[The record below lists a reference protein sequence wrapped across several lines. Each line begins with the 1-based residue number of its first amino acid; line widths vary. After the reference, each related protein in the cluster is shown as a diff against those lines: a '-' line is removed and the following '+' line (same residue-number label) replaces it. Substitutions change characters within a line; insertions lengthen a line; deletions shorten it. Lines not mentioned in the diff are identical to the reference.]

1 MSTFFNHNGKL
12 LAPGQ
17 AIIDPSNRGFRY
29 GEGIFET
36 MKIMNG
42 KICLEEFHFER
53 LYAGMK
59 LLDFDG
65 GTRFTPGGLS
75 RQILGLCKENNCLDY
90 ARVRLAV
97 FRSSANAGESEDIMP
112 DYVIECWPLVL
123 SAYNEP
129 ADGLS
134 IDIFLSGRKSM
145 DQYSNLKSNNY
156 LLYSMAARW
165 AKARKLDDC
174 LVLNGRGRV
183 CDASIANVFAIKGNE
198 VFTPALTEGG
208 VAGTMRR
215 YILGHVHK
223 QEFRAEEIEMT
234 TDWLRSVEEI
244 FLTNAIRG
252 IRPVKK
258 FGDKVFPTKKTQLLV
273 KWLNNIFNE
282 PQLSIRGRV

>member
-1 MSTFFNHNGKL
+1 MSTFFNYNGKL
-12 LAPGQ
+12 QASGQ

-29 GEGIFET
+29 GEGVFET
-36 MKIMNG
+36 MKILNG
-42 KICLEEFHFER
+42 KICLSEFHFER
-53 LYAGMK
+53 LHAGMK
-59 LLDFDG
+59 LLDFDFG
-65 GTRFTPGGLS
+65 PHISAEELS
-75 RQILGLCKENNCLDY
+75 RQILGLCRENNCLDY
-90 ARVRLAV
+90 ARVRLAA
-97 FRSSANAGESEDIMP
+97 FRSSANAGESEDRVP

-123 SAYNEP
+123 SAFNDP

-134 IDIFLSGRKSM
+134 IDIFLPGRKSM

-165 AKARKLDDC
+165 AKARQLDDC
-174 LVLNGRGRV
+174 LVLNARGRV

-234 TDWLRSVEEI
+234 TDWLRSAEEI

-258 FGDKVFPTKKTQLLV
+258 FGDKVFSTKKTDLLV
-273 KWLNNIFNE
+273 RWLNNIFHE
-282 PQLSIRGRV
+282 PQHSIRSRV